1 MPDQPGDRSPAVALD
16 AAWTS
21 TVTAAWSST
30 LTAAGATAPAAELAA
45 AGADLLRR
53 WGQPHRRYHDL
64 EHLAEVLSAVDLLA
78 RHTVD
83 QPAVRLAAWFHD
95 AVYDGSP
102 GQDEEASAVL
112 AERVLGRL
120 GLPVGRTA
128 AVGRLVRMTAAHSPD
143 PSDPDAA
150 VLSDADLAVL
160 AAAPAR
166 YRRYRLAVRAEY
178 AHLTDQQFRSGRE
191 AVLRRIAGRRPIFS
205 TSTGVARWEGAARAN
220 LAAELAL
227 LAGSGHGVPDQR

>member
-21 TVTAAWSST
+21 T
-30 LTAAGATAPAAELAA
+30 LTAAGATLPAAELAA

-64 EHLAEVLSAVDLLA
+64 EHLVEVLSAVDVLA
-78 RHTVD
+78 GHAVD
-83 QPAVRLAAWFHD
+83 LPAVRLAAWFHD
-95 AVYDGSP
+95 AVYDGRP

-112 AERVLGRL
+112 AERVLSRL
-120 GLPVGRTA
+120 GVPVGRTT

-143 PSDPDAA
+143 PGDPDAA
-150 VLSDADLAVL
+150 VLCDADLAVL

-178 AHLTDQQFRSGRE
+178 GHLTDQQFRTGRE
-191 AVLRRIAGRRPIFS
+191 VVLRRIAGRRLIFS
-205 TSTGVARWEGAARAN
+205 TATGVERWERAARAN
-220 LAAELAL
+220 LAAELTL
-227 LAGSGHGVPDQR
+227 LAGTDKPC

>member
-21 TVTAAWSST
+21 T
-30 LTAAGATAPAAELAA
+30 LTAAGATLPAAELAA

-64 EHLAEVLSAVDLLA
+64 EHLVEVLSAVDVLA
-78 RHTVD
+78 RHAVD
-83 QPAVRLAAWFHD
+83 LPAVRLAAWFHD
-95 AVYDGSP
+95 AVYDGRP

-112 AERVLGRL
+112 AERVLSRL
-120 GLPVGRTA
+120 GVPVGRTA

-143 PSDPDAA
+143 PGDPDAA

-166 YRRYRLAVRAEY
+166 YRGYRLAVRAEY
-178 AHLTDQQFRSGRE
+178 GHLTDQQFRAGRE
-191 AVLRRIAGRRPIFS
+191 VVLRRIAGRRLIFS
-205 TSTGVARWEGAARAN
+205 TATGVDRWERAARAN
-220 LAAELAL
+220 LAAELTL
-227 LAGSGHGVPDQR
+227 LAGTDKPC